1 MKKEFIMRCRLPL
14 FPKSRVLGMLLCFL
28 TAPGVVLGQTDSAK
42 ESFQDP
48 QPRRYKLSAR
58 ASEID
63 PRSKE
68 HPEIDFVFSK
78 DGKPQDMQHAS
89 VDTNVPS
96 QGRLVVWLMPHS
108 DELFVRINRY
118 GIHSIQVHYANKWFG
133 LLCRPKPK
141 SSQARG
147 DIRLEAAI
155 GEDVSDEIDIPK
167 PDSIVERTRQFL
179 LYLSKENPQGQWEQF
194 LTDDRSR
201 VRWDKVTVA
210 GSSHGSTTA
219 ARFAKHQAV
228 DRVVMLCGP
237 RDQDQDW
244 QSLPSATSANR
255 YFGFSHMLDGGWT
268 GNHYCRSWELLGLHE
283 FGEIVDVDNATPPYY
298 NSRRLISAANVGG
311 DANKAHSS
319 VQPGKASPKSQS
331 GEYLYEPVWD
341 YLFNHPIESVGKPS
355 VKDLNCVVP

>member
-1 MKKEFIMRCRLPL
+1 ML
-14 FPKSRVLGMLLCFL
+14 FQKPMFRGFCFLWMLLSFL
-28 TAPGVVLGQTDSAK
+28 VTPCVVKGQANSER
-42 ESFQDP
+42 ESLQDP

-63 PRSKE
+63 PRAKQ
-68 HPEIDFVFSK
+68 HPEIDFVLTK
-78 DGKPQDMQHAS
+78 DGKPQDVQHAS
-89 VDTNVPS
+89 VDTTVLS

-108 DELFVRINRY
+108 EELFARINGY
-118 GIHSIQVHYANKWFG
+118 GIHAIQVHYANKWFG

-141 SSQARG
+141 SPHARG

-179 LYLSKENPQGQWEQF
+179 IYLAKEHPQGKWEQF
-194 LTDDRSR
+194 LSEDQSK

-219 ARFAKHQAV
+219 ARFAKHQSV

-244 QSLPSATSANR
+244 QSIESATSTNR
-255 YFGFSHMLDGGWT
+255 YFGFSHVLDGGWT
-268 GNHYCRSWELLGLHE
+268 GKHYCRSWELLGLHE
-283 FGEIVDVDNATPPYY
+283 FGEIVNVDDAKPPYN
-298 NSRRLISAANVGG
+298 NSRRLISAADVGG
-311 DANKAHSS
+311 DANKAHGA
-319 VQPGKASPKSQS
+319 VQPGKSSPKSKT
-331 GEYLYEPVWD
+331 GDYLYASVWD
-341 YLFNHPIESVGKPS
+341 YVFNHPIEAVGKPTEPDPS
-355 VKDLNCVVP
+355 CTLP